1 MFKKRSLIMV
11 YLQGFFG
18 VFPWNVITY
27 YIFGYLGKERGYSDT
42 TTLLI
47 MAPAILLMAAG
58 YPAGGWLG
66 DKLFKRTKRGRLIAS
81 VIGVFCGMVGL
92 WFAMHTAAS
101 QVLLFAV
108 LLCFTAFFMP
118 FASPNIISTMYD
130 VTVPEIRS
138 SANAIE
144 SFLESFGAASAPLLA
159 GVIADATSV
168 GNSIIYIC
176 CSAWALCVIF
186 LLLAIYFIPKDI
198 ASLHNE
204 LEARAVEAK
213 AS

>member
-1 MFKKRSLIMV
+1 
-11 YLQGFFG
+11 
-18 VFPWNVITY
+18 
-27 YIFGYLGKERGYSDT
+27 
-42 TTLLI
+42 
-47 MAPAILLMAAG
+47 
-58 YPAGGWLG
+58 
-66 DKLFKRTKRGRLIAS
+66 
-81 VIGVFCGMVGL
+81 
-92 WFAMHTAAS
+92 
-101 QVLLFAV
+101 
-108 LLCFTAFFMP
+108 
-118 FASPNIISTMYD
+118 MYD